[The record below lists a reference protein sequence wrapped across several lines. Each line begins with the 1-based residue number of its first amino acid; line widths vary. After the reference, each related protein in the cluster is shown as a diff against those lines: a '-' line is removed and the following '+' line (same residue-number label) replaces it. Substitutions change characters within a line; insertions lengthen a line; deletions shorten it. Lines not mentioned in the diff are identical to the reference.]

1 MFACSGPTAP
11 YVTAQSIRTGE
22 IHAAVL
28 GVLLVV
34 SVAIAVTYGKRII
47 PLALLALL
55 AVHPAWTI
63 SATRG
68 DCGFYKVA
76 MSWACTCVA
85 SYFECRR

>member
-22 IHAAVL
+22 LHAAVL

-68 DCGFYKVA
+68 IA
-76 MSWACTCVA
+76 A
-85 SYFECRR
+85 STKWRCRGPVPVSRVT